1 MIDIC
6 LFFFFQAE
14 DGIRD
19 VAVTG
24 VQTCAL
30 PIYFADNGL
39 GAGSGVDGFAFS
51 GRNRNFRGIGII
63 SPIGLS
69 LYQALQVRLRGDAGH
84 WGPFKHVTTNITYAL
99 GRFESTGTDQD
110 FLSGSAF
117 NDRPTQFFG
126 PANEDRLHQLGL
138 SLLVDLPWGFQANAA
153 TRVKS
158 SLASSLFLPLS
169 TGGADEIFFSDLY
182 GDGVTEDPLP
192 GTNRGAFS
200 RGVNGSNINNL
211 LNKYNSSVAGR
222 IGPAG
227 QALIQAGLFTSPQLT
242 SLGAVLTSVALAP
255 VDQVSNDSL
264 INTDIR
270 VSKVF
275 RI

>member
-1 MIDIC
+1 
-6 LFFFFQAE
+6 
-14 DGIRD
+14 
-19 VAVTG
+19 
-24 VQTCAL
+24 
-30 PIYFADNGL
+30 
-39 GAGSGVDGFAFS
+39 
-51 GRNRNFRGIGII
+51 
-63 SPIGLS
+63 
-69 LYQALQVRLRGDAGH
+69 
-84 WGPFKHVTTNITYAL
+84 
-99 GRFESTGTDQD
+99 
-110 FLSGSAF
+110 
-117 NDRPTQFFG
+117 
-126 PANEDRLHQLGL
+126 
-138 SLLVDLPWGFQANAA
+138 VDLPWGFQANAA

-169 TGGADEIFFSDLY
+169 TGGADEIFFSDLD

-255 VDQVSNDSL
+255 ADQVSNDSL

-275 RI
+275 RIKERLTIEPMVEAFNLFNIANYDPLSSSLSGNVGDPNGTGKGQYPTRIGSGSGSFAPGVQRAFQFGIRVSF

>member
-1 MIDIC
+1 QLARLSLHD
-6 LFFFFQAE
+6 
-14 DGIRD
+14 
-19 VAVTG
+19 
-24 VQTCAL
+24 AL
-30 PIYFADNGL
+30 PI
-39 GAGSGVDGFAFS
+39 S
-51 GRNRNFRGIGII
+51 
-63 SPIGLS
+63 
-69 LYQALQVRLRGDAGH
+69 
-84 WGPFKHVTTNITYAL
+84 
-99 GRFESTGTDQD
+99 
-110 FLSGSAF
+110 
-117 NDRPTQFFG
+117 
-126 PANEDRLHQLGL
+126 
-138 SLLVDLPWGFQANAA
+138 NAA

-169 TGGADEIFFSDLY
+169 TGGADEIFFSDLD
-182 GDGVTEDPLP
+182 GDGVTEDPLL

-275 RI
+275 RIK